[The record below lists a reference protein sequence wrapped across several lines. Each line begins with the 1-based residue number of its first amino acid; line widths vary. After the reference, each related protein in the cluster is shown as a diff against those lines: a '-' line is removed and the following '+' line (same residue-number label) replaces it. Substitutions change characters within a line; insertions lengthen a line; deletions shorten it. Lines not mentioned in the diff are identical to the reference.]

1 MTEQIERVARA
12 VDLLDGI
19 GLLIEGLT
27 LPSHAASV
35 TVQIYDG
42 TVTAMGFN
50 LGEDSVLLSDRG
62 LEAQT
67 LRIDSSLPIT
77 VLKVESA
84 APRRTR
90 LRERLAALLDV
101 PLSEL
106 DGLDERGIRHALL
119 FLLEASDE
127 SIRNE
132 RSVAL
137 EQAIGRHD
145 AL

>member
-1 MTEQIERVARA
+1 MTEHTERAARA

-19 GLLIEGLT
+19 GLLIEDLT

-50 LGEDSVLLSDRG
+50 LGDDSVLLSDRD
-62 LEAQT
+62 LDAQT
-67 LRIDSSLPIT
+67 LRIDSSLPVT

-84 APRRTR
+84 APVRTR

-106 DGLDERGIRHALL
+106 DDLDERGVGHALL

-132 RSVAL
+132 RAVAL
-137 EQAIGRHD
+137 EQAIGKYD